1 MCACVCD
8 SVGLIAMLKTAVHA
22 VNVVLMPHALESC
35 HFLCYKYITLI
46 DYMKQFNFRIKKK
59 KHT

>member
-1 MCACVCD
+1 
-8 SVGLIAMLKTAVHA
+8 MLKTAVHA

-46 DYMKQFNFRIKKK
+46 DYMKQFNFRIKKNIPDYNCPL
-59 KHT
+59 T